1 MFNGFRCKCL
11 NTLCVSKCYKQPFTY
26 VECNITLK
34 QEEMGVTKNPSA
46 VAKHNNSIYNTS
58 STESC
63 VGSVVFYLLQC

>member
-46 VAKHNNSIYNTS
+46 VAKMSLNTTTQFTIYHQLK
-58 STESC
+58 
-63 VGSVVFYLLQC
+63 VVSAL